1 MALTEA
7 KGTLEEQARTV
18 AFAKKIQEDKER
30 AAAEA
35 AARTSGPMTFIDGG
49 GTEWTYVVI
58 DDAEVRIERA
68 QTSVTNLVVPQEIED
83 KPVVAVS
90 HDAFAMLDSIEEIKL
105 PGGLREIGAYA
116 FRNCKKLRIAN
127 LACEADTYDPSW
139 LKGCVALEELFIPQN
154 AGEIKP
160 NIFDNAGLRK
170 LHLGRA
176 LAALDPG
183 MFAKSKLE
191 ELTIDA
197 GNKSLETD
205 GCGIYT
211 VGEDKVLLALAKPC
225 VEYAIAE
232 GCTAIGKKA
241 TSGFAQL
248 ERIEVPSSVKVVG
261 EFAFAKTAITEFV
274 APAGLEEI
282 QKQAFFNCKQLVR
295 VDLNEGLRV
304 VGDEAFCN
312 SSLERLRL
320 PKTVESLGKKVVD
333 RTPLR
338 YSGDD
343 ATFSVDEDSQSIKL
357 DRYGVLYAIDDAGLR
372 VIRAMDPAVEEVELL
387 AGTYAIA
394 EGAFAKHAGLR
405 SIVLPEG
412 LVEIGRFAFRDCRK
426 LVHVNAPATLKV
438 IGDGAFMDTELRS
451 FHIPASLEKLGVQA
465 LITCGAHHE
474 EYVPSLAM
482 ITVDEDSQKFYKA
495 CGMLCERMESGK
507 SRVVIYDGSSSVVTF
522 PDEVDTVCDY
532 AFKGSVSVRELHVSD
547 KVKHIGL
554 RALAFEN
561 LIEDVFIHCDK
572 PLEGQTDFHF
582 CFPNT
587 KRGQKQQ
594 NNAFGL
600 MKEMDVEMVFRGY
613 DLAITNAAKFD
624 AADEDLALY
633 DQAKHLIGRM
643 QNPIFLAPVHKD
655 TIEKMFTFHLTDIC
669 VAIAKHDDR
678 TAIDG
683 LVELGYLNADNIYG
697 VTDEIAKLQDAA
709 MTGHML
715 RIIDERF
722 GLDTKRFEL

>member
-18 AFAKKIQEDKER
+18 AFARKIQEDKER

-35 AARTSGPMTFIDGG
+35 AARTSEPKSYVDDEGS
-49 GTEWTYVVI
+49 EWTYVVI
-58 DDAEVRIERA
+58 DGAQVRIEK
-68 QTSVTNLVVPQEIED
+68 VETNVARLAIPQEIED
-83 KPVVAVS
+83 KPVMAIA
-90 HDAFAMLDSIEEIKL
+90 HDACAMLGSIEEVCV
-105 PGGLREIGAYA
+105 PAQLREIGAYA
-116 FRNCKKLRIAN
+116 FRNCKNLKVAN
-127 LACEADTYDPSW
+127 LACEADAYDPSW
-139 LKGCVALEELFIPQN
+139 LKNCNALEELCIPQN
-154 AGEIKP
+154 ATELKP
-160 NIFDNAGLRK
+160 NIFDNPGLRK
-170 LHLGRA
+170 LHLGRS
-176 LAALDPG
+176 LAAIEPG

-191 ELTIDA
+191 ELTIDED
-197 GNKSLETD
+197 NESLETD
-205 GCGIYT
+205 GCGIYA
-211 VGEDKVLLALAKPC
+211 VHGDKELLALAMPC
-225 VEYAIAE
+225 AEYAIAK
-232 GCTAIGKKA
+232 GCKVIGKKA
-241 TSGFAQL
+241 TSGFVQL
-248 ERIEVPSSVKVVG
+248 EKVEVPACVKVVG
-261 EFAFAKTAITEFV
+261 EFAFAKTSIEEFC

-282 QKQAFFNCKQLVR
+282 QKQTFFNCKKLTR
-295 VDLNEGLRV
+295 VKLNEGLRV
-304 VGDEAFCN
+304 IGDEAFC
-312 SSLERLRL
+312 SSALESLRL
-320 PKTVESLGKKVVD
+320 PKTVEVLGKKVVD

-338 YSGDD
+338 YSGAD
-343 ATFSVDEDSQSIKL
+343 ATFSIDEDSQSIKL

-372 VIRAMDPAVEEVELL
+372 VIRAMDPQVEEVELL
-387 AGTYAIA
+387 EGTYAID
-394 EGAFAKHAGLR
+394 ESAFAKQTGLR
-405 SIVLPEG
+405 CVVLPEG
-412 LVEIGRFAFRDCRK
+412 LVEIGRFAFRDCRN
-426 LVHVNAPATLKV
+426 LVHVNSPSTLKV

-482 ITVDEDSQKFYKA
+482 VTVDEDSKKFYKV
-495 CGMLCERMESGK
+495 CGMLCERMDNGT
-507 SRVVIYDGSSSVVTF
+507 SRVVIYDGSSAVVTF

-532 AFKGSVSVRELHVSD
+532 AFKGSVSVRELHISD
-547 KVKHIGL
+547 KVKHVGL

-561 LIEDVFIHCDK
+561 LIEDIFIHCDK

-613 DLAITNAAKFD
+613 DLTITNAAKFD
-624 AADEDLALY
+624 ADDEDLALY

-655 TIEKMFTFHLTDIC
+655 TIEKMFAFHLVDIC
-669 VAIAKHDDR
+669 IAIAKHDDR
-678 TAIDG
+678 TAIDD
-683 LVELGYLNADNIYG
+683 LVELGYLNADNIYE

-715 RIIDERF
+715 RIIDERY